1 MAFQVD
7 AQLRPVLDEM
17 ARNAPP
23 APAVHDWQAI
33 RENVASAYT
42 ALRRF
47 VPGHDDVVRTEVTFS
62 STDGVE
68 LSARWFAPPGSPR
81 GSAAVF
87 AHGGGM
93 IAGDVDLFDP
103 YVASYAAQSGVPILS
118 VEYRLAPESTG
129 TTPVEDVYSGLAWLV
144 EHAGEHG
151 VDPARIALMGES
163 AGAGLAAGA
172 AILARDD
179 GRRLARQ
186 ILVYPMLDDRTDSA
200 PPGLAPFLT
209 WTVENNRTGWAA
221 LLGDL
226 LGTDAVLPHVAPARL
241 TDHAGL
247 APVYLEVG
255 ELDLFRDEAVAY
267 CERSWRDGVS
277 TELHVRPG
285 AVHGFDQYLPSA
297 TISRRAIADRVQA
310 LADL

>member
-1 MAFQVD
+1 MVFRLD

-17 ARNAPP
+17 TRNAPP

-33 RENVASAYT
+33 RDNVASAYT
-42 ALRRF
+42 ALRRL
-47 VPGHDDVVRTEVTFS
+47 VARHDEVVRTEVTFS

-118 VEYRLAPESTG
+118 VDYRLAPEATG
-129 TTPVEDVYSGLAWLV
+129 TSPVEDVYSAFVWLA
-144 EHAGEHG
+144 EHADEHG
-151 VDPARIALMGES
+151 VDPRRIALMGES

-179 GRRLARQ
+179 GRGLARQ
-186 ILVYPMLDDRTDSA
+186 ILIYPMLDDRTDSA
-200 PPGLAPFLT
+200 PPALAPFLT
-209 WTVENNRTGWAA
+209 WTVENNETGWTA

-226 LGTDAVLPHVAPARL
+226 LGTDAVPPHVAPGRL

-247 APVYLEVG
+247 APLYVEVG

-267 CERSWRDGVS
+267 CQRSWRAGVS

-297 TISRRAIADRVQA
+297 TISRRDIADRVHA